1 MNRKEMAVMLHGK
14 GFTAPSLWPAH
25 SATSWEPI
33 LNRFLSMLKLLALVW
48 ALWVHAGRFQPWLL
62 VTGMKLSDG
71 NMDDPKT
78 KRQCYDMMKTL
89 TGEFEKKN
97 SSIICSQLKG
107 VDTGTP
113 LRSCNGCI
121 EDAVELLD
129 KYLLGTEE

>member
-1 MNRKEMAVMLHGK
+1 
-14 GFTAPSLWPAH
+14 
-25 SATSWEPI
+25 
-33 LNRFLSMLKLLALVW
+33 
-48 ALWVHAGRFQPWLL
+48 
-62 VTGMKLSDG
+62 
-71 NMDDPKT
+71 
-78 KRQCYDMMKTL
+78 MMKTL